1 MAQDDNLTEA
11 APTPQARDDEDEIS
25 LLDLALVLATYKKRI
40 IACTVGAAAL
50 SVGASLMIPN
60 VYTGTTK
67 VLPPQ
72 QGQSGAAAL
81 LSSLGG
87 LAGAAGGMAGL
98 KNPND
103 LYVGMLKSRTV
114 ADAMIARFDL
124 QTRFETEKLGD
135 ARKTLAALT
144 DITAGKD
151 GLITVEFEDEDPKL
165 AADVA
170 NAYIEELYKLTQ
182 TLAVTEASQR
192 RLFFEQQ
199 LKQAKEKLAVAEV
212 SLKELQEKTGL
223 MMLSEQSK
231 ASIESVARL
240 RGQIAAKEVQ
250 IQAMRAFATS
260 NNPDLKFAE
269 AELASLRTQLGKM
282 SHSEPGDILMPPS
295 KIPGEG
301 LEYVRRMRDVK
312 YSEVV
317 FEVLAKQYELARIEE
332 GKNASLIQVLDRA
345 VPPDR
350 KSKPKRAI
358 IVMLS
363 TLAALFISVI
373 SAFVSDASGRARRN
387 PDTAR
392 RLDELKSLIRGR

>member
-1 MAQDDNLTEA
+1 MSNADNLDQPA
-11 APTPQARDDEDEIS
+11 GGADAEDEVS
-25 LLDLALVLATYKKRI
+25 LLDLVIVVAKYKKRI
-40 IACTVGAAAL
+40 ITTTLGVAVL
-50 SVGASLMIPN
+50 SVAGSLLMPN
-60 VYTGTTK
+60 IYTGMTK

-87 LAGAAGGMAGL
+87 LAGAAGGMAGI

-103 LYVGMLKSRTV
+103 LYVGMLKSRSV
-114 ADAMIARFDL
+114 ADAMIARFEL
-124 QTRFETEKLGD
+124 QKAFET
-135 ARKTLAALT
+135 KTLVDTRKKLEGLT
-144 DITAGKD
+144 TIAAGKD
-151 GLITVEFEDEDPKL
+151 GLITVEFEDEDPKF

-192 RLFFEQQ
+192 RLFFQQQ
-199 LKQAKEKLAVAEV
+199 LKQAKEKLSVAEV
-212 SLKELQEKTGL
+212 ALKELQEKTGL

-231 ASIESVARL
+231 ASIESVARV

-269 AELASLRTQLGKM
+269 TELASLRTQLGKI
-282 SHSEPGDILMPPS
+282 SASEPGDILLAPS
-295 KIPGEG
+295 KIPSEG
-301 LEYVRRMRDVK
+301 LEYVRRMREVK
-312 YSEVV
+312 YGEVV

-345 VPPDR
+345 VASDK
-350 KSKPKRAI
+350 KSKPKRSL
-358 IVMLS
+358 IVALS
-363 TLAALFISVI
+363 TLAALFLSVL
-373 SAFVSDASGRARRN
+373 SAFVSEAMARARHDPKQAERLSEL
-387 PDTAR
+387 R
-392 RLDELKSLIRGR
+392 RLFRG

>member
-1 MAQDDNLTEA
+1 
-11 APTPQARDDEDEIS
+11 
-25 LLDLALVLATYKKRI
+25 
-40 IACTVGAAAL
+40 
-50 SVGASLMIPN
+50 
-60 VYTGTTK
+60 

-81 LSSLGG
+81 LSNLGG
-87 LAGAAGGMAGL
+87 LAGAAGGLAGL

-124 QTRFETEKLGD
+124 QKHYETKALVDTRKKLES
-135 ARKTLAALT
+135 LT
-144 DITAGKD
+144 TIAAGKD
-151 GLITVEFEDEDPKL
+151 GLISVEYEDEDPKF

-199 LKQAKEKLAVAEV
+199 LNHAKEKLAAAEV

-223 MMLSEQSK
+223 LMLSEQSK

-260 NNPDLKFAE
+260 QNPDLKFAE
-269 AELASLRTQLGKM
+269 SELGSLRAQQVKL
-282 SHSEPGDILMPPS
+282 SQSEPGDILVPPS

-301 LEYVRRMRDVK
+301 LEYVRRVREVK

-332 GKNASLIQVLDRA
+332 GKNASLIQVLDKA
-345 VPPDR
+345 VTSDK
-350 KSKPKRAI
+350 KSKPKRGL
-358 IVMLS
+358 IVMLA
-363 TLAALFISVI
+363 TVAGFFLAVL
-373 SAFVSDASGRARRN
+373 SAFVSEAVVRARRDA
-387 PDTAR
+387 DTAQ
-392 RLDELKSLIRGR
+392 RLDELKRLVRG

>member
-1 MAQDDNLTEA
+1 MSNADNLDQPA
-11 APTPQARDDEDEIS
+11 GGADAEDEVS
-25 LLDLALVLATYKKRI
+25 LLDLAIVVAKYKKRI
-40 IACTVGAAAL
+40 ITTTLGVAVL
-50 SVGASLMIPN
+50 SVAGSLLMPN
-60 VYTGTTK
+60 IYTGMTK

-87 LAGAAGGMAGL
+87 LAGAAGGMAGI

-103 LYVGMLKSRTV
+103 LYVGMLKSRSV
-114 ADAMIARFDL
+114 SDAMIARFDL
-124 QTRFETEKLGD
+124 QKAFET
-135 ARKTLAALT
+135 KTLVDTRKKLEGLT
-144 DITAGKD
+144 TIAAGKD
-151 GLITVEFEDEDPKL
+151 GLITVEFEDEDPKF

-192 RLFFEQQ
+192 RLFFQQQ
-199 LKQAKEKLAVAEV
+199 LKQAKEKLSVAEV
-212 SLKELQEKTGL
+212 ALKELREKTGL

-231 ASIESVARL
+231 ASIESVARV

-269 AELASLRTQLGKM
+269 TELASLRTQLGKI
-282 SHSEPGDILMPPS
+282 SASEPGDILLAPS
-295 KIPGEG
+295 KIPSEG
-301 LEYVRRMRDVK
+301 LEYVRRMREVK
-312 YSEVV
+312 YGEVV

-345 VPPDR
+345 VASDK
-350 KSKPKRAI
+350 KSKPKRSL
-358 IVMLS
+358 IVALS
-363 TLAALFISVI
+363 TLAALFLSVL
-373 SAFVSDASGRARRN
+373 SAFVSEAMARARHDPKQAERLSEL
-387 PDTAR
+387 R
-392 RLDELKSLIRGR
+392 RLFRG

>member
-1 MAQDDNLTEA
+1 MSNADNVIEPVAGA
-11 APTPQARDDEDEIS
+11 ASEDEVS
-25 LLDLALVLATYKKRI
+25 LLDLAIVVAKHKKRI
-40 IACTVGAAAL
+40 IKTTLAVAVL
-50 SVGASLMIPN
+50 SVAGSLLMPN
-60 VYTGTTK
+60 IYTGMTK

-103 LYVGMLKSRTV
+103 LYVGMLKSRSV
-114 ADAMIARFDL
+114 ADAMVVRFDL
-124 QTRFETEKLGD
+124 QKVFETETLVETRKKLEG
-135 ARKTLAALT
+135 LT
-144 DITAGKD
+144 TIAAGKD
-151 GLITVEFEDEDPKL
+151 GLITVEFEHEDPKF

-199 LKQAKEKLAVAEV
+199 LKQAKEKLSVAEV
-212 SLKELQEKTGL
+212 ALKELQEKTGL

-231 ASIESVARL
+231 ASIESVARV

-269 AELASLRTQLGKM
+269 TELASLRTQLGKI
-282 SHSEPGDILMPPS
+282 SASEPGDILVAPA
-295 KIPGEG
+295 KIPSEG
-301 LEYVRRMRDVK
+301 LEYVRRMREVK
-312 YSEVV
+312 YGEVV

-345 VPPDR
+345 VASDK
-350 KSKPKRAI
+350 KSKPKRSL
-358 IVMLS
+358 IVVLS
-363 TLAALFISVI
+363 TLAAFFFAVL
-373 SAFVSDASGRARRN
+373 SAFVSEAMARARHDPKQAERLSEL
-387 PDTAR
+387 R
-392 RLDELKSLIRGR
+392 RLFRG

>member
-1 MAQDDNLTEA
+1 MANEQNPMS
-11 APTPQARDDEDEIS
+11 APEQTEDEVS
-25 LLDLALVLATYKKRI
+25 LLDLALVMATYKKRI
-40 IACTVGAAAL
+40 MVTTFSAAL
-50 SVGASLMIPN
+50 LSVAVSLVLPN

-81 LSSLGG
+81 LSNLGG
-87 LAGAAGGMAGL
+87 LAGAAGGLAGL

-124 QTRFETEKLGD
+124 QKHYETKALVDTRKKLES
-135 ARKTLAALT
+135 LT
-144 DITAGKD
+144 TIAAGKD
-151 GLITVEFEDEDPKL
+151 GLISVEYEDEDPKF

-199 LKQAKEKLAVAEV
+199 LNHAKEKLAAAEV

-223 MMLSEQSK
+223 LMLSEQSK

-260 NNPDLKFAE
+260 QNPDLKFAE
-269 AELASLRTQLGKM
+269 SELGSLRAQQVKL
-282 SHSEPGDILMPPS
+282 SQSEPGDILVPPS

-301 LEYVRRMRDVK
+301 LEYVRRVREVK

-332 GKNASLIQVLDRA
+332 GKNASLIQVLDKA
-345 VPPDR
+345 VTSDK
-350 KSKPKRAI
+350 KSKPKRGL
-358 IVMLS
+358 IVMLA
-363 TLAALFISVI
+363 TVAGFFLAVL
-373 SAFVSDASGRARRN
+373 SAFVSEAVVRARRDA
-387 PDTAR
+387 DTAQ
-392 RLDELKSLIRGR
+392 RLDELKRLVRG